1 MSVVRSL
8 TVCFA
13 ALFIAAESA
22 AAQAATVQPP
32 SQGDGIPRVFLDC
45 QANGCDD
52 DFLRT
57 ELTWLNFVRDRTLAL
72 VHILVTSQTTASG
85 GSEVTATFIGLDTLS
100 GKADTIVQFSP
111 QGDTFDERRK
121 QLTRVIGQGMVRFVA
136 NTPLASALSGVCSMT
151 VRK

>member
-8 TVCFA
+8 MVCFA
-13 ALFIAAESA
+13 ALVIAAKCA

-32 SQGDGIPRVFLDC
+32 SLGDGLPRVFLDC

-100 GKADTIVQFSP
+100 GKADTI
-111 QGDTFDERRK
+111 
-121 QLTRVIGQGMVRFVA
+121 
-136 NTPLASALSGVCSMT
+136 
-151 VRK
+151 